1 MDPVSSLRGNI
12 IGQVALPIEP
22 PSAAAM
28 LGWFPPPVPL
38 LPVVAVGLA
47 VWYLCAVRIVTSH
60 GRDWPATRTASFLA
74 GCVALAAVTGLAIDG
89 YGYRLF
95 SAFMFQH
102 LTLSILVPP
111 LLVLGAP
118 GRLLLRSTPHRGVGR
133 YVLIGALGGLR
144 CRGSRIVLHSG
155 FTIPV
160 FLLSYYGLY
169 LSNLF
174 DAAAA
179 SVTGHVGLQVF
190 FLVSGLLFVVPILS
204 TGPLP
209 VRQSNLGRLF
219 DIFVEMPLHVF
230 IGVIL
235 MMAPRPLTETFA
247 QPPPSWNVDPV
258 ADQAVAGG
266 LAWSYG
272 EPIALLTTLIF
283 AIRWR
288 RDEEVES
295 AIREADVE
303 RGDAE
308 LAAYNAF
315 MRGLHQPSVRR
326 IDAPS
331 VPAPDTPDPSAP
343 GLCRDRPHDK

>member
-1 MDPVSSLRGNI
+1 M
-12 IGQVALPIEP
+12 IGEVVVPTSP
-22 PSAAAM
+22 PSVSAM
-28 LGWFPPPVPL
+28 LGWLPPPVPL

-47 VWYLCAVRIVTSH
+47 VWYLLAVRVVRSQ
-60 GRDWPATRTASFLA
+60 GREWTWVRTASFLA
-74 GCVALAAVTGLAIDG
+74 GCIALAAVTGLAIDS

-133 YVLIGALGGLR
+133 YVLIAALGALR
-144 CRGSRIVLHSG
+144 CRLSRIVLHPG
-155 FTIPV
+155 FTIPI

-169 LSNLF
+169 LSDLF

-179 SVTGHVGLQVF
+179 SVAGHVALQVF
-190 FLVSGLLFVVPILS
+190 FLASGLLFILPILS
-204 TGPLP
+204 TGPMP
-209 VRQSNLGRLF
+209 VRQSNLGRFF

-235 MMAPRPLTETFA
+235 MMAPRALTDTFA
-247 QPPPSWNVDPV
+247 RPPANWNVDPV
-258 ADQAVAGG
+258 ADQAVAGA

-272 EPIALLTTLIF
+272 EPVALLTTLIF

-288 RDEEVES
+288 RDEESES
-295 AIREADVE
+295 AKREANVE
-303 RGDAE
+303 RDDAE

-315 MRGLHQPSVRR
+315 LRGLHEQPPR
-326 IDAPS
+326 
-331 VPAPDTPDPSAP
+331 SAY
-343 GLCRDRPHDK
+343 LRNAAHEDD

>member
-1 MDPVSSLRGNI
+1 M
-12 IGQVALPIEP
+12 IGELELPASP
-22 PSAAAM
+22 PSVSTM
-28 LGWFPPPVPL
+28 FSWLPPPIPL
-38 LPVVAVGLA
+38 LPVLAVGLA
-47 VWYLCAVRIVTSH
+47 VWYVLAVRVVKARGGSWH
-60 GRDWPATRTASFLA
+60 WPQTASFLS
-74 GCVALAAVTGLAIDG
+74 GCLALAAVTGLAIDS

-133 YVLIGALGGLR
+133 YVLIVALGGLR
-144 CRGSRIVLHSG
+144 CSVSRMVLNPG

-169 LSNLF
+169 LSDLF
-174 DAAAA
+174 DSAA
-179 SVTGHVGLQVF
+179 SSVVGHVALQVF
-190 FLVSGLLFVVPILS
+190 FLASGLLFIIPILS
-204 TGPLP
+204 TGPMP
-209 VRQSNLGRLF
+209 VRQSNLGRFF
-219 DIFVEMPLHVF
+219 DIFLEMPLHVF

-235 MMAPRPLTETFA
+235 MMAPRALTDTFA
-247 QPPPSWNVDPV
+247 SPPPSWNVDPV

-272 EPIALLTTLIF
+272 EPVALLTTLIF
-283 AIRWR
+283 AVRWR
-288 RDEEVES
+288 RDEESES
-295 AIREADVE
+295 AKKEANVE

-315 MRGLHQPSVRR
+315 LRGLHGQPPQPR
-326 IDAPS
+326 
-331 VPAPDTPDPSAP
+331 PDGGAS
-343 GLCRDRPHDK
+343 GKYG

>member
-1 MDPVSSLRGNI
+1 V
-12 IGQVALPIEP
+12 IGELVLPTTP
-22 PSAAAM
+22 PSVSTM
-28 LGWFPPPVPL
+28 LAWLPPPVPL
-38 LPVVAVGLA
+38 LPVVAIGSA
-47 VWYLCAVRIVTSH
+47 VWYSIAVWTVTAR
-60 GRDWPATRTASFLA
+60 GGAWPWTRTVSFLA
-74 GCVALAAVTGLAIDG
+74 GCLVLAAVTGLAIDS

-133 YVLIGALGGLR
+133 YVLIAALGGLR
-144 CRGSRIVLHSG
+144 CRVSRIVLNPG

-169 LSNLF
+169 LSDLF

-179 SVTGHVGLQVF
+179 SVVGHVALQVF
-190 FLVSGLLFVVPILS
+190 FLVSGLLFILPILS

-209 VRQSNLGRLF
+209 VRQSNLGRFF
-219 DIFVEMPLHVF
+219 DIFLEMPLHVF

-235 MMAPRPLTETFA
+235 MMAPRPLTVTFA
-247 QPPPSWNVDPV
+247 NPPATWNVDPV
-258 ADQAVAGG
+258 ADQGIAGA

-272 EPIALLTTLIF
+272 EPVALLTTLIF
-283 AIRWR
+283 AVRWR
-288 RDEEVES
+288 RDEEAES
-295 AIREADVE
+295 SKREADVE
-303 RGDAE
+303 RDDAE

-315 MRGLHQPSVRR
+315 LRELHENPPTSSGKPTAG
-326 IDAPS
+326 D
-331 VPAPDTPDPSAP
+331 D
-343 GLCRDRPHDK
+343 RD

>member
-1 MDPVSSLRGNI
+1 M
-12 IGQVALPIEP
+12 IGELVLPTTP
-22 PSAAAM
+22 PSVSTM
-28 LGWFPPPVPL
+28 LAWLPPPVPL
-38 LPVVAVGLA
+38 LPVLAIGSAMWYSLA
-47 VWYLCAVRIVTSH
+47 VRAVTARGGT
-60 GRDWPATRTASFLA
+60 WPWTRTVSFLA
-74 GCVALAAVTGLAIDG
+74 GCLVLAAVTGLAIDS

-133 YVLIGALGGLR
+133 YVVIAALCGLR
-144 CRGSRIVLHSG
+144 CRVSRIVLNPG

-169 LSNLF
+169 LSDLF

-179 SVTGHVGLQVF
+179 NVVGHVALQVF
-190 FLVSGLLFVVPILS
+190 FLASGLLFILPILS

-209 VRQSNLGRLF
+209 VRQSNLGRFF
-219 DIFVEMPLHVF
+219 DIFLEMPLHVF

-235 MMAPRPLTETFA
+235 MMAPRPLTDTFA
-247 QPPPSWNVDPV
+247 NPPATWTVDPV
-258 ADQAVAGG
+258 ADQGIAGA

-272 EPIALLTTLIF
+272 EPVALLTTLIF
-283 AIRWR
+283 AVRWR
-288 RDEEVES
+288 RDEEAES
-295 AIREADVE
+295 SKREADVE
-303 RGDAE
+303 RDAAE

-315 MRGLHQPSVRR
+315 LRELHAHPPTSSGKPTAG
-326 IDAPS
+326 D
-331 VPAPDTPDPSAP
+331 D
-343 GLCRDRPHDK
+343 RD

>member
-1 MDPVSSLRGNI
+1 M
-12 IGQVALPIEP
+12 IGELVLPTTP
-22 PSAAAM
+22 PSVSTM
-28 LGWFPPPVPL
+28 LAWLPPPVPL
-38 LPVVAVGLA
+38 LPVVAIGSA
-47 VWYLCAVRIVTSH
+47 VWYSIAVWTVTAR
-60 GRDWPATRTASFLA
+60 GGAWPWTRTVSFLA
-74 GCVALAAVTGLAIDG
+74 GCLVLAAVTGLAIDS

-133 YVLIGALGGLR
+133 YVLIAALGGLR
-144 CRGSRIVLHSG
+144 CRVSRIVLNPG

-169 LSNLF
+169 LSDLF

-179 SVTGHVGLQVF
+179 SVVGHVALQVF
-190 FLVSGLLFVVPILS
+190 FLVSGLLFILPILS

-209 VRQSNLGRLF
+209 VRQSNLGRFF
-219 DIFVEMPLHVF
+219 DIFLEMPLHVF

-235 MMAPRPLTETFA
+235 MMAPRPLTVTFA
-247 QPPPSWNVDPV
+247 NPPATWNVDPV
-258 ADQAVAGG
+258 ADQGIAGA

-272 EPIALLTTLIF
+272 EPVALLTTLIF
-283 AIRWR
+283 AVRWR
-288 RDEEVES
+288 RDEEAES
-295 AIREADVE
+295 SKREADVE
-303 RGDAE
+303 RDDAE

-315 MRGLHQPSVRR
+315 LRELHENPPTSSGKPTAG
-326 IDAPS
+326 D
-331 VPAPDTPDPSAP
+331 D
-343 GLCRDRPHDK
+343 RD

>member
-1 MDPVSSLRGNI
+1 M
-12 IGQVALPIEP
+12 IGEVVVPTSP
-22 PSAAAM
+22 PSVSAM
-28 LGWFPPPVPL
+28 LGWLPPPVPL

-47 VWYLCAVRIVTSH
+47 VWYLLAVRVVRSQ
-60 GRDWPATRTASFLA
+60 GREWTWMRTASFLA
-74 GCVALAAVTGLAIDG
+74 GCIALAAVTGLAIDS

-133 YVLIGALGGLR
+133 YVLIAALGALR
-144 CRGSRIVLHSG
+144 CRLSRIVLHPG
-155 FTIPV
+155 FTIPI

-169 LSNLF
+169 LSDLF

-179 SVTGHVGLQVF
+179 SVAGHVALQVF
-190 FLVSGLLFVVPILS
+190 FLASGLLFILPILS
-204 TGPLP
+204 TGPMP
-209 VRQSNLGRLF
+209 VRQSNLGRFF

-235 MMAPRPLTETFA
+235 MMAPRALTDTFA
-247 QPPPSWNVDPV
+247 RPPANWNVDPV
-258 ADQAVAGG
+258 ADQAVAGA

-272 EPIALLTTLIF
+272 EPVALLTTLIF

-288 RDEEVES
+288 RDEESES
-295 AIREADVE
+295 AKREANVE
-303 RGDAE
+303 RDDAE

-315 MRGLHQPSVRR
+315 LRGLHEQPPR
-326 IDAPS
+326 
-331 VPAPDTPDPSAP
+331 SAY
-343 GLCRDRPHDK
+343 LRNAAHEDD

>member
-1 MDPVSSLRGNI
+1 MNDAAV
-12 IGQVALPIEP
+12 P
-22 PSAAAM
+22 PSPPSVLGM
-28 LGWFPPPVPL
+28 LGWFPPP
-38 LPVVAVGLA
+38 LPVLPIVAVVLALWYLLA
-47 VWYLCAVRIVTSH
+47 VRAAKARGTP
-60 GRDWPATRTASFLA
+60 WPLRRSACFLA
-74 GCVALAAVTGLAIDG
+74 GCLIMAAVTGLAIDS

-118 GRLLLRSTPHRGVGR
+118 GRLLLRSTPHRGIGR
-133 YVLIGALGGLR
+133 YVLIAALGALR
-144 CRGSRIVLHSG
+144 CRISRMILHPG

-169 LSNLF
+169 LSDLF
-174 DAAAA
+174 DAAAS
-179 SVTGHVGLQVF
+179 SVAGHLMLQVF
-190 FLVSGLLFVVPILS
+190 FLTSGLLFILPILS

-209 VRQSNLGRLF
+209 VRQSNLGRFF

-235 MMAPRPLTETFA
+235 MMAPRALTDTFA
-247 QPPPSWNVDPV
+247 APPTGWNVDPV
-258 ADQAVAGG
+258 ADQAVAGA

-288 RDEEVES
+288 RDEESDTAKRES
-295 AIREADVE
+295 HPEQD
-303 RGDAE
+303 DAE
-308 LAAYNAF
+308 LLAYNAF
-315 MRGLHQPSVRR
+315 LRQLHEP
-326 IDAPS
+326 
-331 VPAPDTPDPSAP
+331 
-343 GLCRDRPHDK
+343 DRPNRSDQASEGPDSTRVDRHSQY